1 MQINERFIKLSSKLP
16 VTKALELG
24 DDIAMLIDGKVYVV
38 NVVKIEQED
47 NQDGTMN
54 EIYKLKFLGD

>member
-1 MQINERFIKLSSKLP
+1 MEINEKFIKLSSKLP
-16 VTKALELG
+16 VSKAFELG
-24 DDIAMLIDGKVYVV
+24 DDIAMLIDGKVYIV

-54 EIYKLKFLGD
+54 EIYKLKYLGE